1 MTRPTR
7 KEITMSRRTD
17 TDPAIELSIAAE
29 QICFILVKAKEF
41 DALVEPD
48 DPESGS
54 NPTDDREIDVL
65 EDQADN
71 PTLQEL
77 AGAISALNA
86 DQRSEVLALCWLGRG
101 DYTAADWMEACR
113 EARAV
118 QDEQLVQYLIG
129 TPLLGDYLEE
139 GYNQLGH
146 SCEDYAL
153 GRL

>member
-1 MTRPTR
+1 
-7 KEITMSRRTD
+7 MSRRTT
-17 TDPAIELSIAAE
+17 TDPTSELSITAE
-29 QICFILVKAKEF
+29 QICFIIVKAKEF
-41 DALVEPD
+41 DALVELD
-48 DPESGS
+48 DPDSGS
-54 NPTDDREIDVL
+54 NPTDDRDIDVL
-65 EDQADN
+65 EDQGDN

-77 AGAISALNA
+77 LGAISALNS

-101 DYTAADWMEACR
+101 DYTVADWLDALR
-113 EARAV
+113 EARDV
-118 QDEQLVQYLIG
+118 QDEQLAQYLIG